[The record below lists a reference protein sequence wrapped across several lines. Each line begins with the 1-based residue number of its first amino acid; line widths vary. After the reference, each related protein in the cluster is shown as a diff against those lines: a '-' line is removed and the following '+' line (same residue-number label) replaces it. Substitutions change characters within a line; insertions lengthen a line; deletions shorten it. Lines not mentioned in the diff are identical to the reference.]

1 MTKTEKRLDKAIR
14 TALTS
19 ACENLK
25 DISDNFLWLTHTAD
39 LKRLPLS
46 MKVSCYFA
54 EQMPLSNSPLANQIN
69 QVIIKELKEIDVVIS
84 AKAILFCKD

>member
-14 TALTS
+14 AALTT

-39 LKRLPLS
+39 LKE
-46 MKVSCYFA
+46 C
-54 EQMPLSNSPLANQIN
+54 QHQ
-69 QVIIKELKEIDVVIS
+69 
-84 AKAILFCKD
+84 